1 MSDNPSSPG
10 RKSDTL
16 PLPPDEP
23 RLESWGEIASYLRRD
38 IRTVQRWE
46 KEQGLPVRRLVIG
59 KMGQVYAFRSEL
71 DRWMLERQ
79 PRPEPDL
86 PGHPPEVP
94 LRDATLVE
102 PPVSRQTR
110 KRFSRSMVLAVLGG
124 LLFSLAIVYVLWP
137 PRTPPP
143 RFPAT
148 SRLLLFVR
156 PLTDLSPNPGEKE
169 FADGLTDEMITQLGR
184 VAPKSLGVF
193 APTTSKELATRT
205 IRELKRDLNADF
217 VLEGSVR
224 RESEQIRIDI
234 DLISTADQ
242 THTWTNSYTGSL
254 RKFLTFQDQVTTD
267 VVKHLILA
275 LPSLNSTDGASSAS
289 NSSLTHALDNSL
301 LERSHTAPTATVDPD
316 VSTAYLSGRVY
327 LLDRDFARSVTAF
340 QHALDKDPRYAPAL
354 AGLAMSVLLLGE
366 SPNDALPPLEALP
379 KARQSAYQALKLD
392 PNLSDAY
399 CVLANFSQAYDHN
412 LAESERLYQKA
423 IELDPS
429 NVTALKWYADHLF
442 VTNRLAE
449 ASREI
454 DKALEID
461 PASPLLNTAR
471 AEIKY
476 YQRDFDGTI
485 EQAQRTT
492 VRYPEFILARFWLA
506 SAYRQK
512 KMFPQALE
520 QFDELRKHY
529 PSNSAM
535 LMAYGHTLAL
545 SGDRAGALKV
555 LSQLQSESRSR
566 YIPSTYIAGMYTGL
580 GDVQQAFYWL
590 DKAYAEKNDRLVYL
604 GVDPIADPLRSDPR
618 FAALM
623 KKVGLP

>member
-16 PLPPDEP
+16 HLPSNEP

-46 KEQGLPVRRLVIG
+46 KEQGLPVRRLLIG

-71 DRWMLERQ
+71 DRWMLDRQ
-79 PRPEPDL
+79 PKPTADMSA
-86 PGHPPEVP
+86 HPSEVP
-94 LRDATLVE
+94 LTE
-102 PPVSRQTR
+102 TNPMEQPQTR
-110 KRFSRSMVLAVLGG
+110 TRVSGPIVLAVLGG
-124 LLFSLAIVYVLWP
+124 VLFFLAIVFVFLWP
-137 PRTPPP
+137 PRMQRP
-143 RFPAT
+143 RPLAA

-169 FADGLTDEMITQLGR
+169 FVDGLTDEMITQLGR

-193 APTTSKELATRT
+193 APTTSKELAAKT
-205 IRELKRDLNADF
+205 IRQLKHDLNADF

-224 RESEQIRIDI
+224 RENEQIRIDI
-234 DLISTADQ
+234 DLISTGDQ

-254 RKFLTFQDQVTTD
+254 RNFLAFQDQVTTD

-275 LPSLNSTDGASSAS
+275 LPSLHSTDGASSAA
-289 NSSLTHALDNSL
+289 NSSLTYALDNSL
-301 LERSHTAPTATVDPD
+301 LARSHTASPSIADPE
-316 VSTAYLSGRVY
+316 VSAAYLSGRVY
-327 LLDRDFARSVTAF
+327 LLDRDFARSMTAF
-340 QHALDKDPRYAPAL
+340 QRALDKDPRYAPAL

-366 SPNDALPPLEALP
+366 APNDALPPSEALP

-399 CVLANFSQAYDHN
+399 CVLANFSQAYDHD
-412 LAESERLYQKA
+412 LAESERLYKKA
-423 IELDPS
+423 IELDPN

-449 ASREI
+449 ASGEI
-454 DKALEID
+454 ERALEID

-485 EQAQRTT
+485 DQAQRTT
-492 VRYPEFILARFWLA
+492 ALYPEFILARFWLA

-529 PSNSAM
+529 PTNSAM

-545 SGDRAGALKV
+545 SGDRAGALRV
-555 LSQLQSESRSR
+555 LSELQSESHSR
-566 YIPSTYIAGMYTGL
+566 YIPSTYIAGLYTGL
-580 GDVQQAFYWL
+580 GDLEQAFLWL
-590 DKAYAEKNDRLVYL
+590 DKAYVEKNDRLVYL
-604 GVDPIADPLRSDPR
+604 SVDPIADPLRSDPR

-623 KKVGLP
+623 KKVGLR